1 MTNEMMVLY
10 PLFFWLGLAFCLM
23 LAYAVL
29 GPSRSKLYRQSLA
42 DMYVAGKIKQIA
54 KKEGLDL
61 NEEFLEFAK
70 ITKNKRI
77 DMEALDTTVERELQ
91 EKITES
97 NKAMATKPKDKK

>member
-1 MTNEMMVLY
+1 MIVLY
-10 PLFFWLGLAFCLM
+10 PLFFWLGV
-23 LAYAVL
+23 AVCIL
-29 GPSRSKLYRQSLA
+29 LVYVTFGPSQSKQYRQSLS

-54 KKEGLDL
+54 RKEGLDL

-91 EKITES
+91 EKMTES
-97 NKAMATKPKDKK
+97 SKAMTTKPKDKK